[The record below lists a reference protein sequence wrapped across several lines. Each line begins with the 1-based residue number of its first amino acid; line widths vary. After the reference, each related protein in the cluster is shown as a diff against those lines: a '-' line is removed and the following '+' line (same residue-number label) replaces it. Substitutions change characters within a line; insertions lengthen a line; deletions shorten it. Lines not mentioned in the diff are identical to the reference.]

1 MPAHVAA
8 AGSQEPYDVDGR
20 HPPLHSRSG
29 APCAADRSTHAPAEL
44 SEKAHWLT
52 GSSSGQQTIPI
63 EPKTKGSLEEP
74 NGDRTHHDQQADHH
88 AVTPLC
94 GTLLTPGGRRAS
106 HLRAGPTGDSRN
118 QNLRHT
124 QDDPLHQR

>member
-1 MPAHVAA
+1 MPDHVAA

-63 EPKTKGSLEEP
+63 EPKTKGSLE
-74 NGDRTHHDQQADHH
+74 D

-106 HLRAGPTGDSRN
+106 HLRAGPTGDSRA
-118 QNLRHT
+118 QNLRRT
-124 QDDPLHQR
+124 QYDPLQQH

>member
-1 MPAHVAA
+1 MARPALRTA
-8 AGSQEPYDVDGR
+8 Q
-20 HPPLHSRSG
+20 
-29 APCAADRSTHAPAEL
+29 HAPAEP
-44 SEKAHWLT
+44 SEKAHWPT

-106 HLRAGPTGDSRN
+106 HLRAGPTGDSRA
-118 QNLRHT
+118 QNLRRT
-124 QDDPLHQR
+124 QYDPLQQH